1 MKRPSLLSPV
11 LSLALGATMFTTLP
25 AAAKSTGEAPHP
37 AKGASAP
44 KASQPP
50 KTAKP
55 AKPAKTTAKATP
67 RAAALN
73 EGTTPYATRE
83 DAMRFADEVAE
94 RRNLDR
100 EWVRQAI
107 GQARLLPR
115 VPQLV
120 LPPAKGTAKNWN
132 AYRDRFIEP
141 IRIGAGVRFWNTH
154 ADTLARAEREFGV
167 PAEMIVGIIG
177 VETIY
182 GRHMGNFRVIDA
194 LSTLAFDFPAAHP
207 RAQARQEFFLREL
220 EQFLSLSH
228 RQGSNPLVP
237 RGSYAGAMGL
247 GQFMPSSWAAY
258 AVDFDGDGR
267 IDLFGSPVDA
277 IGSVANYFKQHGW
290 TTGMPT
296 HYDVAFDAQKLQLDT
311 LLGPDIKPT
320 FSVAEMAELGALVQ
334 GEGAQHVGPLAL
346 VELHNGPDAPSY
358 IAGTQNFYVV
368 TRYNWSSYYA
378 LAVIGLGREVAL
390 ARGKP

>member
-1 MKRPSLLSPV
+1 MKRLPFLPAL
-11 LSLALGATMFTTLP
+11 LSLALGTTLGAALP
-25 AAAKSTGEAPHP
+25 AAAKSQSEATPVP
-37 AKGASAP
+37 KRTQAAKP
-44 KASQPP
+44 TTKAH
-50 KTAKP
+50 AKP
-55 AKPAKTTAKATP
+55 ANGKAAKTSP
-67 RAAALN
+67 RPPALN

-100 EWVRQAI
+100 EWVRQTI

-120 LPPAKGTAKNWN
+120 LPPSKGTAKNWN

-141 IRIGAGVRFWNTH
+141 VRIAAGVRFWNEH
-154 ADTLARAEREFGV
+154 AATLARAEREFGV

-194 LSTLAFDFPAAHP
+194 LTTLAFDFPAAHP

-220 EQFLSLSH
+220 EQFLSLTH
-228 RQGSNPLVP
+228 RLGTDPLAL

-258 AVDFDGDGR
+258 AVDFDGDSR
-267 IDLFGSPVDA
+267 VDLFSSPMDA

-290 TTGMPT
+290 ITDMPT
-296 HYDVAFDAQKLQLDT
+296 HYDVRFDAQTLQLGT

-320 FSVAEMAELGALVQ
+320 FSAAEMASLGALVQ

-346 VELHNGPDAPSY
+346 VELQNGPDAPSY
-358 IAGTQNFYVV
+358 VAGTENFYVV

-378 LAVIGLGREVAL
+378 LAVIGLGQEVAK
-390 ARGKP
+390 ARGKS

>member
-1 MKRPSLLSPV
+1 MKRPSLLST
-11 LSLALGATMFTTLP
+11 LLCLALGTTLGSSLP
-25 AAAKSTGEAPHP
+25 VAAKSQSEAPPP
-37 AKGASAP
+37 AKRASATKDHPSAKSTKTP
-44 KASQPP
+44 KSSA
-50 KTAKP
+50 KTA
-55 AKPAKTTAKATP
+55 A
-67 RAAALN
+67 RAPALN
-73 EGTTPYATRE
+73 EGTTPYAMRE

-94 RRNLDR
+94 RRHLDR
-100 EWVRQAI
+100 DWVRQAI

-120 LPPAKGTAKNWN
+120 LPPTKGTAKNWN

-141 IRIGAGVRFWNTH
+141 VRIGAGVRFWNEH
-154 ADTLARAEREFGV
+154 ANTLARAEREFGV

-194 LSTLAFDFPAAHP
+194 LSTLAFDFPSAHP

-220 EQFLSLSH
+220 EQFLSLTQ
-228 RQGSNPLVP
+228 RQGTDPLVP

-247 GQFMPSSWAAY
+247 GQFMPSSWASY

-267 IDLFGSPVDA
+267 IDLFGSPIDA

-290 TTGMPT
+290 ITGMPT

-311 LLGPDIKPT
+311 LLGPDIRPT
-320 FSVAEMAELGALVQ
+320 FSAAAMAELGAQVQ
-334 GEGAQHVGPLAL
+334 GEGAQHVGPMAL
-346 VELHNGPDAPSY
+346 VELQNGGDAPSY
-358 IAGTQNFYVV
+358 VAGTENFYVV

-378 LAVIGLGREVAL
+378 MAVIGLGREVAL
-390 ARGKP
+390 ARQKSGG